1 MVEQN
6 GAIMT
11 LGTDLEISVD
21 VPGLLMVHG
30 TGKVLNRMSESL
42 GGNAHYE
49 HHDISC
55 ALTRSRET
63 LEGQLK
69 VLQVCAYHVSSYLG

>member
-11 LGTDLEISVD
+11 LGTDVEISVGA
-21 VPGLLMVHG
+21 PGLLTVHG
-30 TGKVLNRMSESL
+30 MGNVLNQTSESL
-42 GGNAHYE
+42 PVNGNAHYE
-49 HHDISC
+49 HHDISI
-55 ALTRSRET
+55 TRSREA

-69 VLQVCAYHVSSYLG
+69 VLQVCVYHVMHSE